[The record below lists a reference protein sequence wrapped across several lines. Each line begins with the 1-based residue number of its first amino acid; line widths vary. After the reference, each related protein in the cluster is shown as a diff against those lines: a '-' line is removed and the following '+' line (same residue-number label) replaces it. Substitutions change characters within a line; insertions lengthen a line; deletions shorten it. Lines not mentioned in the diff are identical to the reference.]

1 MSDNLKQKT
10 VSGVIW
16 KFLEKFSVQGFM
28 FIQSIIMAR
37 LLDPSDY
44 GLIAMVAILNG
55 ISAIFID
62 SGFSNALIRKKDRTA
77 LDYSTVCVVNVV
89 MALIMSLFLFLSA
102 PFIAS
107 FYNQP
112 ILRNIVYLYAIQ
124 NILGILVAVQGAKM
138 TSELQFKRLSVIT
151 VVATICSGL
160 FSIVLAYCGWGV
172 YAIVIPGYLAILI
185 RFGLYRYYQHWFP
198 GFKFSKKSFNEL
210 FGYGS
215 KILATNL
222 INCIFNNIY
231 PIVIGKKFSAAD
243 LGYYTRGQ
251 GYASLPSST
260 VTDVVYSV
268 AFPVLSEIQDDKE
281 RLASSYRK
289 MLRVSAFL
297 VFPMMI
303 VLAVLARPAV
313 IVLISSKWEPCV
325 IYLQILCFASMW
337 SPVHS
342 LNLALLQVKG
352 RSDLF
357 LRLEILKKIMIVLV
371 LIVAIPFGIVY
382 MCWGSVIYSLI
393 FLVINSYY
401 TGKFLDIGFWQ
412 QMKDITPSF
421 ALSVI
426 VGLLVLLISLYVQ
439 SMFLQLLLGCSFA
452 IFTYILIARLSR
464 MEEEKFVWEV
474 LKNRFKR

>member
-1 MSDNLKQKT
+1 MYDNLRQKT
-10 VSGVIW
+10 ISGVIW

-357 LRLEILKKIMIVLV
+357 LRLEILKKIMIV
-371 LIVAIPFGIVY
+371 
-382 MCWGSVIYSLI
+382 
-393 FLVINSYY
+393 
-401 TGKFLDIGFWQ
+401 
-412 QMKDITPSF
+412 
-421 ALSVI
+421 
-426 VGLLVLLISLYVQ
+426 
-439 SMFLQLLLGCSFA
+439 
-452 IFTYILIARLSR
+452 
-464 MEEEKFVWEV
+464 
-474 LKNRFKR
+474 

>member
-1 MSDNLKQKT
+1 
-10 VSGVIW
+10 
-16 KFLEKFSVQGFM
+16 
-28 FIQSIIMAR
+28 
-37 LLDPSDY
+37 
-44 GLIAMVAILNG
+44 
-55 ISAIFID
+55 
-62 SGFSNALIRKKDRTA
+62 
-77 LDYSTVCVVNVV
+77 
-89 MALIMSLFLFLSA
+89 MSLFLFISA

-112 ILRNIVYLYAIQ
+112 LLRNIVYLFAIQ
-124 NILGILVAVQGAKM
+124 NLLGILVAVQGAKM
-138 TSELQFKRLSVIT
+138 TCELQFKKLSVIT

-160 FSIVLAYCGWGV
+160 FSIVLAYNGWGV

-198 GFKFSKKSFNEL
+198 GFKFSKNSFNEL

-243 LGYYTRGQ
+243 LGYYSRGQ

-303 VLAVLARPAV
+303 ILAVLARPAV

-337 SPVHS
+337 SPIHS

-401 TGKFLDIGFWQ
+401 TGKFLDLGFWQ

-426 VGLLVLLISLYVQ
+426 VGLLVILISSYVQ

-452 IFTYILIARLSR
+452 IFSYIFTARLLQ

-474 LKNRFKR
+474 LKDRFKR

>member
-1 MSDNLKQKT
+1 MADNLKQKT

-44 GLIAMVAILNG
+44 GLVAMVAILNG

-62 SGFSNALIRKKDRTA
+62 SGFNNALIRKKDRTA

-112 ILRNIVYLYAIQ
+112 ILRNIVYLFAIQ
-124 NILGILVAVQGAKM
+124 NIFGILVAVQGAKM
-138 TSELQFKRLSVIT
+138 TCELQFKKLSVIT

-172 YAIVIPGYLAILI
+172 YAIVIPGYLTILI

-243 LGYYTRGQ
+243 LGYYSRGQ

-313 IVLISSKWEPCV
+313 IVFISSKWEPCV

-382 MCWGSVIYSLI
+382 MCWGSVILSVV
-393 FLVINSYY
+393 FLFINTFY
-401 TGKFLDIGFWQ
+401 TGKLLDLGLGQ
-412 QMKDITPSF
+412 QMKDISPSLLLS
-421 ALSVI
+421 LSVGI
-426 VGLLVLLISLYVQ
+426 VVYVISSNIQ
-439 SMFLQLLLGCSFA
+439 SMISQLILGSSVAF
-452 IFTYILIARLSR
+452 IMYVYLARLLK
-464 MEEEKFVWEV
+464 MEEESFVWEV
-474 LKNRFKR
+474 IKEKFRK